1 MAGFAGGEAMGLEE
15 FWDVDCQILVPAAL
29 AISVDTSV
37 EGSKRTVFMLCSLS
51 LPINGDLADYVQS
64 ATHLGGF
71 T

>member
-1 MAGFAGGEAMGLEE
+1 VGE
-15 FWDVDCQILVPAAL
+15 VSKAAL

-51 LPINGDLADYVQS
+51 LPTIGDLADYVQS